1 MKKFKSVLAVVLVST
16 LVTSFAWQNPLV
28 VSAEESVDAE
38 TEVVATDVADTSDVV
53 EASDSSEIS
62 DESLGTGLEEFTEIT
77 LDDSDTVVV
86 DDTKYSHT
94 AVSNS
99 TYSEYTNDYFYN
111 QLSTTEKAFY
121 NKLYM
126 ACQNLLTSSSNAYY
140 AQGHYWTDFVPYTG
154 LSYTQAIKVAQIMS
168 YSNPQFYFISSGYAT
183 SGTSFGFE
191 VYNDFGPGANR
202 TKATSYMFSI
212 VEKDLTLVK
221 AQSSTYAKQKM
232 AHDIVCLSTDYNLE
246 ADYNQGA
253 YSVFVNGSSVCAG
266 YAEAFS
272 MLCNAAGIQTVCV
285 TSSGHEWNL
294 IQLNGTWYY
303 VDCTWDD
310 GKEGEVYD
318 DLYLDCGTN
327 TMSSDSYT
335 YTNHTPESEVW
346 NGIYPSISASDYAY
360 TANEISGYTAPSYSR
375 NTPLSFTSTTV
386 ATQVMYRMYNPNS
399 GEHFYTANASEKA
412 MLVSVGWNYEG
423 TAWTAPVS
431 SGTPVYRMYN
441 PNAGDHHYTTNAAER
456 DMLKNAGWNYEGI
469 GWYSADSQTTPLYRL
484 YNPNAIAGA
493 HHYTVNYNEATYLQS
508 LGWKYE
514 GLAWYGM

>member
-38 TEVVATDVADTSDVV
+38 TEVTATDVTETSDVV
-53 EASDSSEIS
+53 ESSDSVEIS
-62 DESLGTGLEEFTEIT
+62 DESFGTGLEEYTEVT

-99 TYSEYTNDYFYN
+99 AYSEYTNDYFYN

-121 NKLYM
+121 NKMYM
-126 ACQNLLTSSSNAYY
+126 ACQNLLTSSSDALY
-140 AQGHYWTDFVPYTG
+140 ASGSYWTNLVSYTG
-154 LSYTQAIKVAQIMS
+154 LSFQQALRVAEIMS
-168 YSNPQFYFISSGYAT
+168 YSNPQFYFIDASYAT
-183 SGTSFGFE
+183 KGASLALG
-191 VYNDFGPGANR
+191 VYDDFGPGANR
-202 TKATSYMFSI
+202 TKATNYMFSI
-212 VEKDLTLVK
+212 VKSDLTLVN

-232 AHDIVCLSTDYNLE
+232 AHDIVCMSADYDDTLK
-246 ADYNQGA
+246 AAYNQGA

-294 IQLNGTWYY
+294 VQLNGTWYY

-310 GKEGEVYD
+310 GNGTVYD
-318 DLYLDCGTN
+318 NVFLDCGTN
-327 TMSSDSYT
+327 TISMDTYT
-335 YTNHTPESEVW
+335 YTNHTPESTIW
-346 NGIYPSISASDYAY
+346 SGIYPSISATDYAY
-360 TANEISGYTAPSYSR
+360 TSSEISGYTAPTYKR
-375 NTPLSFTSTTV
+375 YTPLSFV

-399 GEHFYTANASEKA
+399 GEHFYTANANEKD

-441 PNAGDHHYTTNAAER
+441 PNAGDHHYTTSAAER
-456 DMLKNAGWNYEGI
+456 DMLKNAGWNYEGV
-469 GWYSADSQTTPLYRL
+469 GWYSADSKTTPLYRL